1 MDYFDAVQEGRRRVN
16 AAVDLLQSVAGPCYP
31 MLFLKIGVSDWTP
44 VGTEMLHKIVPG
56 KNGTAAL
63 AVCDA
68 EGNSKTMSSWLPE
81 ERAGELARILASR
94 GIAEFAGEVKLP
106 V

>member
-16 AAVDLLQSVAGPCYP
+16 AAMEVLQPLAGPCYP
-31 MLFLKIGVSDWTP
+31 MLFLKIGITDWTP
-44 VGTEMLHKIVPG
+44 VGTELLHKIIPG

-63 AVCDA
+63 VVCDA
-68 EGNSKTMSSWLPE
+68 DGNSKAMSSWLPE
-81 ERAGELARILASR
+81 DKAGELARILASR
-94 GIAEFAGEVKLP
+94 GIAEYPGEAKLP